1 MFCDGAK
8 LCFDTN
14 ALAKAG
20 PATVELLKREL
31 TAHLKTDIAAI
42 RNVKSGWDDGAHWIS
57 FYQNEAAIKSSFM
70 GTLKLVIASF
80 SSLLDSKGIKN
91 AGPYFKQIDTS
102 YNIAGFL
109 CSVNY

>member
-1 MFCDGAK
+1 MPFDSRILSPMFCDGAK

-31 TAHLKTDIAAI
+31 TVHLKTDIAAI

-57 FYQNEAAIKSSFM
+57 FYQNEAAIKSSFNDI
-70 GTLKLVIASF
+70 TCYRDINQYLVSM
-80 SSLLDSKGIKN
+80 
-91 AGPYFKQIDTS
+91 
-102 YNIAGFL
+102 
-109 CSVNY
+109 